1 MKSSHEYSTCARFC
15 ISVVKWAI
23 IFFIVLILYAV
34 IYYVA
39 ENRRTR
45 LEERRPKKNYL
56 EEFTNYDPAKD
67 ILDIKSID
75 YENKIIHYYQY
86 RTDPHD
92 WTPRPAKPE
101 KSQQKTT
108 IIIDGK
114 ETVIDVG
121 PEEIISTLMDQV
133 DYNELLDFYGDPE
146 LR

>member
-23 IFFIVLILYAV
+23 ISFIVLILYVV
-34 IYYVA
+34 ICYVA
-39 ENRRTR
+39 DNRRTR
-45 LEERRPKKNYL
+45 MEERRPKKNYL

-75 YENKIIHYYQY
+75 YENKVIHYYQY

-92 WTPRPAKPE
+92 WTPKSVKPDNPP
-101 KSQQKTT
+101 QRTT

-114 ETVIDVG
+114 ETVIDAG

>member
-1 MKSSHEYSTCARFC
+1 MGDYFLYCLN
-15 ISVVKWAI
+15 
-23 IFFIVLILYAV
+23 IVCRNILCGG
-34 IYYVA
+34 
-39 ENRRTR
+39 
-45 LEERRPKKNYL
+45 KQ
-56 EEFTNYDPAKD
+56 
-67 ILDIKSID
+67 
-75 YENKIIHYYQY
+75 NKIIHYYQY

-114 ETVIDVG
+114 ETVIDAG

>member
-45 LEERRPKKNYL
+45 LEERRPKKNSL

-92 WTPRPAKPE
+92 R
-101 KSQQKTT
+101 
-108 IIIDGK
+108 
-114 ETVIDVG
+114 
-121 PEEIISTLMDQV
+121 L
-133 DYNELLDFYGDPE
+133 
-146 LR
+146 